1 METSRVLAL
10 LLAASGK
17 EICGKTMIQKEM
29 YFLSRMLGEDFN
41 YRAYYYG
48 PYSDEVR
55 GGQDELIGLGFVQI
69 RREDFG
75 MEPKGGFDVTR
86 YDFKLTKSGVRL
98 AQWLQKE
105 HPVENEK
112 IKRFV
117 EKLSAVPGGD
127 NYMNLSLAAKVHYIL
142 KRSNLPLARDEIKE
156 SAKELGWGDIQQK
169 DVEGAVRIL
178 EALDLI
184 EN

>member
-1 METSRVLAL
+1 MKANRIIAL
-10 LLAASGK
+10 LLAASDG
-17 EICGKTMIQKEM
+17 EICGRTMIQKEM
-29 YFLSRMLGEDFN
+29 YFLSKILGEDFN

-48 PYSDEVR
+48 PYSDEVKE
-55 GGQDELIGLGFVQI
+55 GQDELIGLGFVQT
-69 RREDFG
+69 RREEFG

-86 YDFKLTKSGVRL
+86 YDFKLTESGVRL

-105 HPVENEK
+105 HPAENEK

-142 KRSNLPLARDEIKE
+142 KKSNRPLIRDEIVR
-156 SAKELGWGDIQQK
+156 SAKDLGWKITDEDI
-169 DVEGAVRIL
+169 EGAVRIL
-178 EALDLI
+178 ETL
-184 EN
+184 EFVKTN